1 MPGMSYGRAL
11 AVVVLGLLASAFAV
25 DQDAKG
31 RVTINNV
38 CRVYHPS
45 APKTCQTTYKK
56 IGVVTSRKVFEA
68 TPEYK
73 QIAKRRLTPNTAE
86 WCFLAKAASD
96 KFRAAVDKTVKGGGY
111 DLIAENGAI
120 TVEGQTAF
128 DVTSEILAHLPAE

>member
-1 MPGMSYGRAL
+1 MVLAAL
-11 AVVVLGLLASAFAV
+11 MLSAFAV
-25 DQDAKG
+25 NQDAKS
-31 RVTINNV
+31 RVTIHNC

-45 APKTCQTTYKK
+45 AIKPRCCYKK

-73 QIAKRRLTPNTAE
+73 QIERRKLAPNTAE

-96 KFRAAVDKTVKGGGY
+96 KFRAAVDKTVKNGGY

-120 TVEGQTAF
+120 SVEGATAF
-128 DVTSEILAHLPAE
+128 DVTSEMLTHLPAE

>member
-1 MPGMSYGRAL
+1 MPDIFLRRAL
-11 AVVVLGLLASAFAV
+11 AMLLPLALVSALAL

-31 RVTINNV
+31 RVTIHNC
-38 CRVYHPS
+38 CRVYHPTVVK
-45 APKTCQTTYKK
+45 PQKTYKK
-56 IGVVTSRKVFEA
+56 IGVVTSRKVFDA

-73 QIAKRRLTPNTAE
+73 EIARRKLTPNTAE

-96 KFRAAVDKTVKGGGY
+96 KFRAAVDKTVKGGSY

-120 TVEGQTAF
+120 TVEGQTTY